1 MRDYMRSQGRSDWYG
16 STRGGIFLALALI
29 VLGGYFLLRN
39 LGLLDWLRDD
49 IFWPLVL
56 IALGLV
62 LLLRRG
68 GWWRW

>member
-1 MRDYMRSQGRSDWYG
+1 MRDDMRAQGRGDWYG
-16 STRGGIFLALALI
+16 SNRGGLFLALALI

-39 LGLLDWLRDD
+39 LGMLDWLRDD
-49 IFWPLVL
+49 VLWPLVL

-68 GWWRW
+68 SWWR

>member
-1 MRDYMRSQGRSDWYG
+1 MRDYMRSQGRGDWYG
-16 STRGGIFLALALI
+16 SARGGIVLAVALI

-68 GWWRW
+68 TFWR

>member
-1 MRDYMRSQGRSDWYG
+1 MRDYMRSQGRGDWYG
-16 STRGGIFLALALI
+16 SARGGLFLAVALI
-29 VLGGYFLLRN
+29 ILGAYFLLRN

-68 GWWRW
+68 NFWR